1 MAVVKKEAY
10 FNSSNGVN
18 KVHTL
23 IWEDSDVTPIGILQ
37 LTHGMAEHIDRY
49 DNFARFMASNGF
61 VVCGHDHIG
70 HGKSINDRS
79 EIGYLAPKD
88 GDKRLVDDMHILTK
102 IMKKRNPDI
111 PYFLFGHSM
120 GSFCARVY
128 AAHFGEELNGLILCG
143 TGEVP
148 DISSA
153 LLGVMDAICE
163 KYGDKRRVDTIGDL
177 LNRGASLIVGEK
189 DNPLAWLSVDSDNRL
204 EYSNDDLCGFTYTL
218 RGYRDIFAVLC
229 EACEDSWAYKLPSR
243 LPIFIISG
251 ANDPVGTKGRGVL
264 ALADNLVD
272 AGIEPNVILYPGLRH
287 EILNEEDNDRVYND
301 ILDFIHTCYRE
312 NTN

>member
-1 MAVVKKEAY
+1 MSIVKKEAY
-10 FNSSNGVN
+10 FNSSNGIN

-23 IWEDSDVTPIGILQ
+23 IWEDDSLTPIGILQ
-37 LTHGMAEHIDRY
+37 LTHGMAEHIERY
-49 DNFARFMASNGF
+49 TPFAEFMASNGF
-61 VVCGHDHIG
+61 IVCGNDHIG

-79 EIGYLAPKD
+79 EIGYFAETD

-102 IMKKRNPDI
+102 IMKKRNPGI

-163 KYGDKRRVDTIGDL
+163 KYGDKLRVDGIGDF

-189 DNPLAWLSVDSDNRL
+189 NSPLAWLSVDAENRL
-204 EYSNDDLCGFTYTL
+204 AYSNDDLCGFTYTL
-218 RGYRDIFAVLC
+218 RGYRDIFALIC
-229 EACEDSWAYKLPSR
+229 EACEDSWAYKLPQN

-251 ANDPVGTKGRGVL
+251 ANDPVGSKGRGVL
-264 ALADNLVD
+264 AVADNLVD
-272 AGIEPNVILYPGLRH
+272 AGIEPEVILYPGLRH
-287 EILNEEDNDRVYND
+287 EILNEENKDRVYSD
-301 ILDFIHTCYRE
+301 ILQFIHSCY
-312 NTN
+312 NLGK

>member
-1 MAVVKKEAY
+1 MAVVRKEAY

-23 IWEDSDVTPIGILQ
+23 IWEDPDLTPVGVLQ
-37 LTHGMAEHIDRY
+37 LTHGMAEHILRY
-49 DNFARFMASNGF
+49 DDFARFFASNGF
-61 VVCGHDHIG
+61 VVCGHDHVG
-70 HGKSINDRS
+70 HGKSINERS
-79 EIGYLAPKD
+79 EIGYIAPVN

-143 TGEVP
+143 TGEIP

-153 LLGVMDAICE
+153 LLDLMDIVCE
-163 KYGDKRRVDTIGDL
+163 KYGEKRRVDQIGDL
-177 LNRGASLIVGEK
+177 INKGASLIVGDSE
-189 DNPLAWLSVDSDNRL
+189 NPLAWLSVDGDNRL
-204 EYSNDDLCGFTYTL
+204 RYSNDDLCGFTYTL
-218 RGYRDIFAVLC
+218 RGYRDIFAVMC
-229 EACEDSWAYKLPSR
+229 EACESSWAYKMPQHLPVM
-243 LPIFIISG
+243 IISG
-251 ANDPVGTKGRGVL
+251 ANDPVGSKGRGVL
-264 ALADNLVD
+264 TVAENLVG

-287 EILNEEDNDRVYND
+287 EILNEEDNDQVYKD
-301 ILDFIHTCYRE
+301 ILEFLHSCYTAR
-312 NTN
+312 

>member
-1 MAVVKKEAY
+1 MAIVRKEAY

-18 KVHTL
+18 RVHTL
-23 IWEDSDVTPIGILQ
+23 IWEDDTVAPIGIVQ
-37 LTHGMAEHIDRY
+37 LTHGMAEHIERY
-49 DNFARFMASNGF
+49 DSFAHFLASNGF
-61 VVCGHDHIG
+61 VVCGNDHIG

-79 EIGYLAPKD
+79 EIGYFAPID

-102 IMKKRNPDI
+102 IMKKRNPDL

-143 TGEVP
+143 TGEIP
-148 DISSA
+148 DISFA
-153 LLGVMDAICE
+153 LLGVFDAVCE
-163 KYGDKRRVDTIGDL
+163 KYGEKRRVDAIGDL
-177 LNRGASLIVGEK
+177 LNKGASLIVGEK
-189 DNPLAWLSVDSDNRL
+189 DNPLAWLSVDGNNRL

-218 RGYRDIFAVLC
+218 RGYRDMFAVMC
-229 EACEDSWAYKLPSR
+229 EACEASWGYKLPQD

-251 ANDPVGTKGRGVL
+251 ANDPVGSKGRGVL
-264 ALADNLVD
+264 AVVDNLVE
-272 AGIEPNVILYPGLRH
+272 AGIEPEVILYPGLRH

-301 ILDFIHTCYRE
+301 ILKFIQNCYQI
-312 NTN
+312 N

>member
-1 MAVVKKEAY
+1 MAIVRKEAY

-23 IWEDSDVTPIGILQ
+23 IWEDPDLTPIGVIQ
-37 LTHGMAEHIDRY
+37 LTHGMSEHILRY
-49 DNFARFMASNGF
+49 DDFARFLASNGF
-61 VVCGHDHIG
+61 VVCGNDHIG
-70 HGKSINDRS
+70 HGKSINERV
-79 EIGYLAPKD
+79 EIGFFASQN

-153 LLGVMDAICE
+153 LLPLMDTICE
-163 KYGDKRRVDTIGDL
+163 KYGEKRRVDQISDVM
-177 LNRGASLIVGEK
+177 NKGASMIVG
-189 DNPLAWLSVDSDNRL
+189 DSQNPLAWLSIDSENRL
-204 EYSNDDLCGFTYTL
+204 RYSNDDLCGFTYTL
-218 RGYRDIFAVLC
+218 RGYRDMFAVIC
-229 EACEDSWAYKLPSR
+229 EACEGSWAYKLPQN
-243 LPIFIISG
+243 LPILIISG
-251 ANDPVGTKGRGVL
+251 ANDPVGSKGRGVL
-264 ALADNLVD
+264 AVADNLVD
-272 AGIEPNVILYPGLRH
+272 AGIEPQVILYPGLRH
-287 EILNEEDNDRVYND
+287 EILNEEDNDRVYSD
-301 ILDFIHTCYRE
+301 ILEFLQNCYTAR
-312 NTN
+312 

>member
-1 MAVVKKEAY
+1 MAIVRKEAY

-18 KVHTL
+18 RVHTL
-23 IWEDSDVTPIGILQ
+23 IWEDDSAAPIGILQ

-49 DNFARFMASNGF
+49 DSFARFMASNGF
-61 VVCGHDHIG
+61 IVCGNDHIG

-79 EIGYLAPKD
+79 EIGYFAPAD

-102 IMKKRNPDI
+102 IMKKRNPDL

-143 TGEVP
+143 TGEIP

-153 LLGVMDAICE
+153 LLGVFDAVCE
-163 KYGDKRRVDTIGDL
+163 KYGEKRRIDAIGDL
-177 LNRGASLIVGEK
+177 LNKGASLIVGEK
-189 DNPLAWLSVDSDNRL
+189 DNPLAWLSVDAENRL
-204 EYSNDDLCGFTYTL
+204 AYSNDGLCGFTYTL
-218 RGYRDIFAVLC
+218 RGYRDMFAVMC
-229 EACEDSWAYKLPSR
+229 EACEASWGYKLPQD

-251 ANDPVGTKGRGVL
+251 ANDPVGSKGRGVL
-264 ALADNLVD
+264 AVADNLVD
-272 AGIEPNVILYPGLRH
+272 AGIEPEVVLYPGLRH
-287 EILNEEDNDRVYND
+287 EILNEEDNDRIYND
-301 ILDFIHTCYRE
+301 ILKFIHTCYQVG
-312 NTN
+312 